1 MSNFLLAHNIN
12 YDKIIL
18 RHWTVEKQNKTVD
31 GSFYMYKNGNV
42 FIEDANDKIVDYPLS
57 FFSKEDQA
65 FAIKKAMWVKELVQK
80 NPNITIEEVK
90 KNLEMR
96 DYIDSNREISPL
108 KQATDALFL
117 LDNTL
122 LTEEEQFQLAL
133 SWARNRI

>member
-1 MSNFLLAHNIN
+1 
-12 YDKIIL
+12 
-18 RHWTVEKQNKTVD
+18 
-31 GSFYMYKNGNV
+31 
-42 FIEDANDKIVDYPLS
+42 
-57 FFSKEDQA
+57 
-65 FAIKKAMWVKELVQK
+65 MWVKELVQK